1 VQDACVGPCLF
12 SFSDVILVVGMAPL
26 IWWKGKWIHHFQ
38 KAYLCLCV

>member
-26 IWWKGKWIHHFQ
+26 IW
-38 KAYLCLCV
+38 